1 MASPPHTT
9 VYSPWTSVTDEAV
22 ARIKTEMTMALSAL
36 QGRTAAAGKLLDT
49 AYSTAAGPAAQMRA
63 AAMAAYTSWMTAAD
77 NYVKGIIDPAVTA
90 YDQEI
95 AAATAEYD
103 AALADAVKTY
113 NAILAAAN
121 GAKNET
127 AKLPTVA

>member
-1 MASPPHTT
+1 MANPPHTA
-9 VYSPWTSVTDEAV
+9 VYAPWTSVTDEAV
-22 ARIKTEMTMALSAL
+22 ARIKTEMTSALSAL

-63 AAMAAYTSWMTAAD
+63 AAWTAFHTWMTAAD
-77 NYVKGIIDPAVTA
+77 NYAKSVIDPAVAA

-95 AAATAEYD
+95 ANATAEYD

-121 GAKNET
+121 GAKSET
-127 AKLPTVA
+127 AKFPTVA